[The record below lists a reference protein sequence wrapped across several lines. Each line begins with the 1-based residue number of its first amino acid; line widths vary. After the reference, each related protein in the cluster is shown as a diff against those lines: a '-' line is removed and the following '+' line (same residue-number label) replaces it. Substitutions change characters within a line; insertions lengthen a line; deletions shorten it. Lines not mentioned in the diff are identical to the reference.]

1 MNDVYNP
8 LTLAEKLKNLPTQ
21 PGCYLHKDKDGTI
34 LYVGKAINLRN
45 RVRSYFQKSAN
56 HSPKTRRMVAQVM
69 DLDWVVTDSELEALI
84 LECNLIKKHQ
94 PKYNV
99 RLRDDK
105 HYPYLM
111 LTTSE
116 QFPRLIITR
125 KVKQGDG
132 NRYFGP
138 FTNSGA
144 VSQTLT
150 LVYRLFPLVTCRK
163 TWTNIPEQK
172 PCLYYHMGRCPEA
185 PCAGLADR
193 ERYLQ
198 AVSDVELFLSGRQEP
213 LVKKLKSDME
223 AAAERLEF
231 ERAAKLRDQVNAL
244 QTIVERQKVVNT
256 TGGDQDVMAVVADEH
271 GAAVQMFFIRGG
283 KLIGQ
288 EHFLLDGAD
297 SEAESGITEATA
309 EFVKQYYQ
317 DATFVPSE
325 IILPRHLE
333 EMEIIESWLRQKK
346 GAKVTLQVPERGE
359 RRRLLDMASTNAELV
374 LRQIRDAA
382 AEEQSRIDMALLELS
397 TALGM
402 KGNLLTRIEAYD
414 NSNVQGRHAVGAM
427 VVFDRGKP
435 RKDAYRRFKIEQS
448 EGDPNDFAMMHEMLS
463 RRFAHMQAVNPK
475 FSAVPDLILVDGGKG
490 QVSAAVDAMRS
501 YGYDFPVVGLA
512 KQFEQ
517 LWLPGAEAPIELNRG
532 SAGLFLVQRIRD
544 EVHRFAITY
553 HRNVRGRAANM
564 SLLDEIPGIGPTRRR
579 ALMRFYGS
587 LDRLKSASVDEIAKV
602 PGMNAKVAA
611 DLVAHFKLG

>member
-1 MNDVYNP
+1 
-8 LTLAEKLKNLPTQ
+8 
-21 PGCYLHKDKDGTI
+21 
-34 LYVGKAINLRN
+34 
-45 RVRSYFQKSAN
+45 
-56 HSPKTRRMVAQVM
+56 
-69 DLDWVVTDSELEALI
+69 
-84 LECNLIKKHQ
+84 
-94 PKYNV
+94 
-99 RLRDDK
+99 
-105 HYPYLM
+105 
-111 LTTSE
+111 
-116 QFPRLIITR
+116 
-125 KVKQGDG
+125 
-132 NRYFGP
+132 
-138 FTNSGA
+138 
-144 VSQTLT
+144 
-150 LVYRLFPLVTCRK
+150 
-163 TWTNIPEQK
+163 
-172 PCLYYHMGRCPEA
+172 MGRCPEA

-198 AVSDVELFLSGRQEP
+198 AVADVELFLSGRQEP

-297 SEAESGITEATA
+297 SDADTGISEATA

-317 DATFVPSE
+317 DAAFVPSE
-325 IILPRHLE
+325 ILLPRHLE

-359 RRRLLDMASTNAELV
+359 RRRLLDMASNNAELV

-382 AEEQSRIDMALLELS
+382 AEEQSRIDKALLELS
-397 TALGM
+397 SALGM
-402 KGNLLTRIEAYD
+402 TGNLLTRIEAYD

-448 EGDPNDFAMMHEMLS
+448 EGEPNDFAMMHEMLT
-463 RRFAHMQAVNPK
+463 RRFAHMQAGNPK

-490 QVSAAVDAMRS
+490 QVSAAVEAMRF
-501 YGYDFPVVGLA
+501 YGYDFPIVGLA

-517 LWLPGAEAPIELNRG
+517 LWLPGAEEPIELNRG

-579 ALMRFYGS
+579 ALMRFFGS
-587 LDRLKSASVDEIAKV
+587 LDRLRAASVDEISKV
-602 PGMNAKVAA
+602 PGMNSKVAS
-611 DLVAHFKLG
+611 DLVAHLKLS